1 MTDSNIERS
10 SARAHYAQLLDQCR
24 DMALIFSNTQLN
36 ELFEQAGT
44 ALLGFAE
51 RAQDD
56 SMQGRFFEAM
66 GAIQGQRAEIERA
79 FRQDVSEAFANFG
92 TINPASQTG
101 HVVGETNGEVELS
114 LVDPE
119 EMEESVAAEN
129 LIIRANATYF
139 PELYALS
146 QRLAVVNG
154 GKSLKDYEIPT
165 GPSHLV
171 NTFRHAIK
179 VLDIDVKV
187 KMILYALFDKFVV
200 REAKAVYD
208 EYNSTLKAAGILP
221 NLKPVPLRPGATGSQ
236 GRKHQTQERMAQAES
251 QAEEGRTP
259 EASSAEPRH
268 PQGGPAL
275 AEELFDAILDLM
287 STRSGRRARRDG
299 RAASAVDGGRSLISS
314 AQVVSTIT
322 QLQSHP
328 TGTSISAVA
337 PVADIPYLEVDSE
350 FIDRVK
356 EALNQERE
364 QVFTQVDRDKLAPVD
379 ADLIDLIGMLFEY
392 MLNDPVLPNLA
403 KALLSHLH
411 TPYLKVALI
420 DRRLLVNA
428 DHPARRLLDQM
439 VEAGSAWVD
448 EANPQRGIFPAM
460 QRVVDRVLR
469 EFTDNIGLF
478 DELLAFFEHAM
489 AEQERRTATTEER
502 TQEAARGREALQLA
516 KQRATNEIQR
526 LTEAALLPQPVISF
540 LSKAWVDQLVFVLL
554 RDPEEDRGRAWQRAV
569 QTAQDL
575 VALFEPLLSAAER
588 RKRVEG
594 VPQLRQRIGEGVQR
608 IGSYTPAA
616 VDSLFALLDAPER
629 WETEVKKVATAVP
642 PTGESSQTQV
652 VTGAVGPEEATA
664 AHEMTS
670 EQEQEVIQRLRK
682 MKFGTWFE
690 LRSETGGNP
699 RRIKLSW
706 LSPLTATCMFVDRSG
721 MQAEIKTL
729 QELAREILAGSA
741 KIIPRPKHP
750 FIERALVSI
759 RKMLQGEEEGIAGS
773 GQTGSHSRDAPP
785 SAT

>member
-10 SARAHYAQLLDQCR
+10 SARVHYAQLLDQCR

-36 ELFEQAGT
+36 ELFEQAGK

-66 GAIQGQRAEIERA
+66 GAIQRQRAEIERA
-79 FRQDVSEAFANFG
+79 FRQDVSNAFENFG
-92 TINPASQTG
+92 KINPPSETG
-101 HVVGETNGEVELS
+101 RELRGANGEIELS

-171 NTFRHAIK
+171 NSFRRSIK
-179 VLDIDVKV
+179 ILDIDVKV
-187 KMILYALFDKFVV
+187 KVILYALFDKFVV
-200 REAKAVYD
+200 REIKTVYD

-221 NLKPVPLRPGATGSQ
+221 NLKPVPLRPGSGGSRSSKQ
-236 GRKHQTQERMAQAES
+236 QAQERVAQTES
-251 QAEEGRTP
+251 EVGHGATP
-259 EASSAEPRH
+259 EGSPGLRQRQAGA
-268 PQGGPAL
+268 AL

-287 STRSGRRARRDG
+287 SSRGGRRSHRTGRGIAAADG
-299 RAASAVDGGRSLISS
+299 RPPSISS

-322 QLQSHP
+322 QLQNHP
-328 TGTSISAVA
+328 AGTSISMVA
-337 PVADIPYLEVDSE
+337 PVADIPYLEVDAE

-364 QVFTQVDRDKLAPVD
+364 QIFAQVDRDKLAPVD
-379 ADLIDLIGMLFEY
+379 GDLIDLIGMLFEY

-439 VEAGSAWVD
+439 VEAGSAWID

-516 KQRATNEIQR
+516 KQRATNEIR
-526 LTEAALLPQPVISF
+526 GLIEPATLPEPVVSF
-540 LSKAWVDQLVFVLL
+540 LSKAWVDQLVFILL
-554 RDPEEDRGRAWQRAV
+554 RDPEEDRGHAWQQAV

-575 VALFEPLLSAAER
+575 VALFEPPLSAAEHR
-588 RKRVEG
+588 RRVEG
-594 VPQLRQRIGEGVQR
+594 VPRLRQRVVEGVQR

-629 WETEVKKVATAVP
+629 WETEVKRVATAVP
-642 PTGESSQTQV
+642 PTAEPPQTQL
-652 VTGAVGPEEATA
+652 VTGAAGPEETTA
-664 AHEMTS
+664 APDMFS

-690 LRSETGGNP
+690 FRSETGGNP

-759 RKMLQGEEEGIAGS
+759 RKMLQGEEEDIS
-773 GQTGSHSRDAPP
+773 GPGDTENHGHGAPTGAS
-785 SAT
+785 

>member
-10 SARAHYAQLLDQCR
+10 STRVHYAQLLDQCR

-36 ELFEQAGT
+36 ELFEQAGK

-56 SMQGRFFEAM
+56 SMQGRFFEAI
-66 GAIQGQRAEIERA
+66 GAIQRQRAEIERA
-79 FRQDVSEAFANFG
+79 FRQDVSEAFGNFG
-92 TINPASQTG
+92 KFNPASQTG
-101 HVVGETNGEVELS
+101 CIVGETNGEVELS

-171 NTFRHAIK
+171 NTFRRSIK
-179 VLDIDVKV
+179 ILDIDIKIKV
-187 KMILYALFDKFVV
+187 ILYALFDKFVI
-200 REAKAVYD
+200 REVKTVYD

-221 NLKPVPLRPGATGSQ
+221 NLRPVPLRQ
-236 GRKHQTQERMAQAES
+236 GGGGRRPSKHQTQQRVAQAES
-251 QAEEGRTP
+251 QVEDGGAP
-259 EASSAEPRH
+259 PQASAG
-268 PQGGPAL
+268 PQL

-287 STRSGRRARRDG
+287 SSRSGRRTRKAG
-299 RAASAVDGGRSLISS
+299 RVAAAVNGGRSSVSS

-322 QLQSHP
+322 QLQSRP
-328 TGTSISAVA
+328 AGTSISAVA
-337 PVADIPYLEVDSE
+337 PMADIPHLEVDSE

-356 EALNQERE
+356 EALNQDRA
-364 QVFTQVDRDKLAPVD
+364 QIFTEVDRDKLAPVD

-478 DELLAFFEHAM
+478 DELLAFFEQAM
-489 AEQERRTATTEER
+489 AEQQRRTATTEER

-516 KQRATNEIQR
+516 KQRATNEIRR
-526 LTEAALLPQPVISF
+526 LTEPATLPEPVVSF
-540 LSKAWVDQLVFVLL
+540 LSKAWVDQLVFILL

-569 QTAQDL
+569 LTAQDL
-575 VALFEPLLSAAER
+575 VALFAPLPSAAER
-588 RKRVEG
+588 QKRVTG
-594 VPQLRQRIGEGVQR
+594 VPQLRKRIVEGVQR

-629 WETEVKKVATAVP
+629 WEVEIKKVATAAP
-642 PTGESSQTQV
+642 ATAESPQAQ
-652 VTGAVGPEEATA
+652 AVIRAAGQQGATA
-664 AHEMTS
+664 AAEMTS

-690 LRSETGGNP
+690 LRSDASGNP
-699 RRIKLSW
+699 RRLKLSW

-759 RKMLQGEEEGIAGS
+759 RKLLQGQEDGIAES
-773 GQTGSHSRDAPP
+773 RQEGSHPQDAPTRP
-785 SAT
+785 T

>member
-36 ELFEQAGT
+36 ELFEQAGK

-56 SMQGRFFEAM
+56 SMQGRLFEAM
-66 GAIQGQRAEIERA
+66 GAIQRQRTEIERA

-92 TINPASQTG
+92 KIHAASQMG
-101 HVVGETNGEVELS
+101 RVVGETNGEVELS

-171 NTFRHAIK
+171 NTFRHSIK

-187 KMILYALFDKFVV
+187 KIILYALFDKFFV
-200 REAKAVYD
+200 REAKTVYD

-221 NLKPVPLRPGATGSQ
+221 NLRPVPLRPGAGGS
-236 GRKHQTQERMAQAES
+236 RSSKHQTQEGVAEAES
-251 QAEEGRTP
+251 QGGDGGAP
-259 EASSAEPRH
+259 EASAGPRQ
-268 PQGGPAL
+268 PQAGAAL

-287 STRSGRRARRDG
+287 STRGGRRGRRA
-299 RAASAVDGGRSLISS
+299 ATVDGGRPALSS

-322 QLQSHP
+322 QLQSRP
-328 TGTSISAVA
+328 TGTSISMVA
-337 PVADIPYLEVDSE
+337 PMVDIPYLEVDSE

-364 QVFTQVDRDKLAPVD
+364 QIFTQVDRDKLVPVD

-469 EFTDNIGLF
+469 EFTDDIGLF

-516 KQRATNEIQR
+516 KQRATNEIR
-526 LTEAALLPQPVISF
+526 ALMEPAALPQPVVSF
-540 LSKAWVDQLVFVLL
+540 LSKAWVDQLVFILL
-554 RDPEEDRGRAWQRAV
+554 RDPEEDRGRAWQQAV

-575 VALFEPLLSAAER
+575 VALFAPLLSAAER
-588 RKRVEG
+588 RRRVAG
-594 VPQLRQRIGEGVQR
+594 VPQLRQRIIEGVQR

-616 VDSLFALLDAPER
+616 LDSLFALLDAPER
-629 WETEVKKVATAVP
+629 WEAEVKEVATAVP
-642 PTGESSQTQV
+642 TTGESPETQV
-652 VTGAVGPEEATA
+652 VPGARPEEATA
-664 AHEMTS
+664 APEVIS
-670 EQEQEVIQRLRK
+670 EQEQAVIQRLRK

-729 QELAREILAGSA
+729 RELAREILAGSA

-759 RKMLQGEEEGIAGS
+759 RKMLQGEEDGSAGS
-773 GQTGSHSRDAPP
+773 GHKGSHSHDAPT